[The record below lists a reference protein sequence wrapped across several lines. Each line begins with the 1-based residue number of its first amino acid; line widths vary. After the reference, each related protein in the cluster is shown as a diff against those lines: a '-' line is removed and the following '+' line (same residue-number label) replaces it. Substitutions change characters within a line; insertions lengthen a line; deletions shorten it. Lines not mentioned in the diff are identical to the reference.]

1 MSKVQSIN
9 NQIIDADLDLSSI
22 RRKRFRI
29 DGDDN
34 RILEL
39 NTSDLNL
46 LVRLKDAYPKIKK
59 FVDEAFSDLPETLPE
74 SDDYDF
80 MTDEATGITID
91 KLRFADKSMRQLIDE
106 IFDSNVSEICAP
118 TGSMYDPINGKLR
131 FEHIIDCLST
141 LYENEIASEM
151 RQVTTNVRKH
161 TDKYVK

>member
-1 MSKVQSIN
+1 MAKKVQSVN
-9 NQIIDADLDLSSI
+9 LPVDADLDLSSI

-46 LVRLKDAYPKIKK
+46 IVRLRESYPRIKQL
-59 FVDEAFSDLPETLPE
+59 VDETFRDLPD
-74 SDDYDF
+74 SDTGDDNYDF
-80 MTDEATGITID
+80 MTDEATGKTVD
-91 KLRFADKSMRQLIDE
+91 ALKKADADMRKLLDD

-131 FEHIIDCLST
+131 FEHIIDCLSA
-141 LYENEIASEM
+141 LYESEISSEM
-151 RQVTTNVRKH
+151 RKVTTNVRKH
-161 TDKYVK
+161 TDKYIR

>member
-59 FVDEAFSDLPETLPE
+59 FVDEA
-74 SDDYDF
+74 
-80 MTDEATGITID
+80 
-91 KLRFADKSMRQLIDE
+91 
-106 IFDSNVSEICAP
+106 DSGAHASP
-118 TGSMYDPINGKLR
+118 
-131 FEHIIDCLST
+131 DCNRYL
-141 LYENEIASEM
+141 
-151 RQVTTNVRKH
+151 
-161 TDKYVK
+161 